1 MADIRNTQEI
11 FGDFIGGLLS
21 MGERGVEALIIT
33 RAIARSLIRKGVLT
47 EQELLDTM
55 REILTQEVEKSQES
69 QFVLEK
75 YKELLESLSHGG
87 GSAGQ

>member
-11 FGDFIGGLLS
+11 FGDFIGSLLT

-33 RAIARSLIRKGVLT
+33 RAVARSLIRKGILT

-55 REILTQEVEKSQES
+55 REILAQEVAKNQES
-69 QFVLEK
+69 QFVMEK
-75 YKELLESLSHGG
+75 YKELLESLGRGG
-87 GSAGQ
+87 ATGE